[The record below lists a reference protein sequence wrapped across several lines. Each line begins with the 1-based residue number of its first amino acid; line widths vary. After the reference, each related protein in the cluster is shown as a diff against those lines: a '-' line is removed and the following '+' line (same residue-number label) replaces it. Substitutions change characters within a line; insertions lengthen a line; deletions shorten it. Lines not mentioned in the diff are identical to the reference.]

1 MKKTILSIF
10 TLVLAAGIQSTF
22 AQSAVISSTSDA
34 AQVHSTQ
41 VNQQNLIAEEN
52 ARVEAAKQAEAT
64 KVQVEQTEKA
74 AYINQLQQNKPA
86 VVAPA
91 TSEKRKS
98 FVAVKENQK

>member
-1 MKKTILSIF
+1 MKKITLSIVALIF
-10 TLVLAAGIQSTF
+10 SAAGF
-22 AQSAVISSTSDA
+22 QSAN
-34 AQVHSTQ
+34 AQVTQQKPVQSTQ

-64 KVQVEQTEKA
+64 KVQVEQAEKA

-98 FVAVKENQK
+98 SVAVKENQK